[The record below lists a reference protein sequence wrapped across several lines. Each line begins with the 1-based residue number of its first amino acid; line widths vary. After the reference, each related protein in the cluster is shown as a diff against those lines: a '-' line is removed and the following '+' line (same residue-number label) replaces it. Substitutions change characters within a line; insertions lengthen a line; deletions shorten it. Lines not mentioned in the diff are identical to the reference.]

1 MTKWYILGSI
11 FNGVDFYLNFTSC
24 GFVYFQSIVL
34 QTDQFFY
41 HNYLEF

>member
-24 GFVYFQSIVL
+24 GTLRAEATFSRYEL
-34 QTDQFFY
+34 AC
-41 HNYLEF
+41 EK